1 MEQKQE
7 TSKAEQGHSGAAFCR
22 LRTGLLS
29 PMGRETPFL
38 GQQVRME
45 VQPKAS
51 WLPYEAAAVSSLPTG
66 RQVWAFCP
74 CKSRSSPPAAVS
86 SPTVFK
92 VAAGQLSPLRD
103 SHLVHKEHLCMLAG
117 TPFIRP
123 ALCSA
128 QRLEGRPLT
137 LGACPP
143 LPVPYPHLG
152 CGRWGFF
159 PGLPAP
165 SSGRSLP
172 QRL

>member
-1 MEQKQE
+1 
-7 TSKAEQGHSGAAFCR
+7 
-22 LRTGLLS
+22 
-29 PMGRETPFL
+29 MGRETPFL

-103 SHLVHKEHLCMLAG
+103 SHLVHKEHPCACWQGPHSSGLLFALPSDWKAG
-117 TPFIRP
+117 PLPLEP
-123 ALCSA
+123 AHRCLFPTHTWAVDAGGSFLVF
-128 QRLEGRPLT
+128 QRPL
-137 LGACPP
+137 LDV
-143 LPVPYPHLG
+143 LFHSVFELQ
-152 CGRWGFF
+152 GRHRN
-159 PGLPAP
+159 
-165 SSGRSLP
+165 SEHS
-172 QRL
+172 QECVCRLL